1 MTDSNLKLVQPGEI
15 YELGRRP
22 ETLSERVRRMHAE
35 AQVLACEEVDLLR
48 ATLQQAVSQAEAIR
62 DCPELFPSG
71 VREQARQL
79 AAGLPLVMQTLQALS
94 QRRLSEVSN
103 DPAPPVWAR
112 D

>member
-1 MTDSNLKLVQPGEI
+1 MADSNLKLVQPGEV

-62 DCPELFPSG
+62 DCPACEGWSG
-71 VREQARQL
+71 RL
-79 AAGLPLVMQTLQALS
+79 HSAGVLRWSV
-94 QRRLSEVSN
+94 RRLGGTGE
-103 DPAPPVWAR
+103 PA
-112 D
+112 